1 MTERLH
7 AYLDDVE
14 RQFLLSPV
22 VRSFQVREREEHLQ
36 EGFIR
41 IRATLSNSDVFEA
54 FEFVVATPDTIETLT
69 YRIHWQRHDGHLKRR
84 WDNAPHHREVSTFPH
99 HVHVGSIAHV
109 ESSEPTTILKVL
121 AFLESELQEALG

>member
-22 VRSFQVREREEHLQ
+22 VRSFQVREREVHLQ
-36 EGFIR
+36 NGFLR
-41 IRATLSNSDVFEA
+41 IRATLSNDDVLEA

-69 YRIHWQRHDGHLKRR
+69 YRIHWQRSDGHLMRR
-84 WDNAPHHREVSTFPH
+84 WDNAPPSQRG
-99 HVHVGSIAHV
+99 VHLSASCACGRRHAGRS
-109 ESSEPTTILKVL
+109 L
-121 AFLESELQEALG
+121 